1 MTDQHG
7 RHRGHG
13 EEGDNAVCV
22 SVFECLVVIV
32 ITIRIM
38 IGAIELHFP

>member
-13 EEGDNAVCV
+13 EEGDNGVYEGVCV
-22 SVFECLVVIV
+22 VVIV

-38 IGAIELHFP
+38 IGAIELHWP

>member
-1 MTDQHG
+1 MADIEDTERKEIMQ
-7 RHRGHG
+7 
-13 EEGDNAVCV
+13 C
-22 SVFECLVVIV
+22 VFECLVVIV